1 MTSLSVPAQIF
12 DVPLTVIVGW
22 WKIWPSSSRSGTM
35 WPFPCCLVQMP
46 QAKWWPCFEGV
57 HMPNATGQSQGSH
70 EMAYW
75 EIQGPCSWP
84 QWSGNSP
91 YQWSRHYSQCYQSSP
106 VKASSSSTTTLLEP
120 DHLPELEDLDITGS
134 HIHQVALRIQ
144 GSAGPGGCD
153 STHWKD
159 ITLQYGSSSQ
169 HFWDC
174 IAELTC
180 YMANSIIDWV
190 PLRALLANRL
200 IALDKSPGIRPMGV
214 RETLRWIIGKTISS
228 HTGRCW
234 ICMWLS
240 SSFAGVRCGVEGA
253 IHAVSDLFNSND
265 YGVLTMD
272 ATNAFKSINR
282 ISLIW
287 NIFVLWPRASRFIFN
302 TYRGWSPLIERG
314 STITIFSREGVVQ
327 RDPLS
332 MYAYSVATI
341 PLIQELNYPFLW
353 RQIWF
358 ANDSSVI

>member
-1 MTSLSVPAQIF
+1 
-12 DVPLTVIVGW
+12 
-22 WKIWPSSSRSGTM
+22 
-35 WPFPCCLVQMP
+35 
-46 QAKWWPCFEGV
+46 
-57 HMPNATGQSQGSH
+57 
-70 EMAYW
+70 
-75 EIQGPCSWP
+75 
-84 QWSGNSP
+84 
-91 YQWSRHYSQCYQSSP
+91 
-106 VKASSSSTTTLLEP
+106 
-120 DHLPELEDLDITGS
+120 
-134 HIHQVALRIQ
+134 
-144 GSAGPGGCD
+144 
-153 STHWKD
+153 
-159 ITLQYGSSSQ
+159 
-169 HFWDC
+169 
-174 IAELTC
+174 
-180 YMANSIIDWV
+180 
-190 PLRALLANRL
+190 
-200 IALDKSPGIRPMGV
+200 
-214 RETLRWIIGKTISS
+214 
-228 HTGRCW
+228 
-234 ICMWLS
+234 MWLS